1 VPASKRLPECPPRLC
16 TADLDALQPHDARYL
31 AGIPAETF
39 QVAAGDASLE
49 ARRVA
54 MQWIT
59 REVRI
64 GDVDA
69 EVDDFRLRTNNMLVE
84 GYRLALVPLWLLYY
98 VVDERQYQV
107 AVNGQTGAVTA
118 ERVEKGLLGW
128 VKGIL

>member
-1 VPASKRLPECPPRLC
+1 MAV
-16 TADLDALQPHDARYL
+16 
-31 AGIPAETF
+31 
-39 QVAAGDASLE
+39 
-49 ARRVA
+49 
-54 MQWIT
+54 QWIT

-64 GDVDA
+64 GDVGA

-128 VKGIL
+128 VKGILIDLA